1 MALVDLFKPKWK
13 HSDVTVRMNA
23 VRSLDPS
30 ETTTLAQIARNDS
43 DEGVRRLAIR
53 RLEDPDV
60 LAELAGDLDGP
71 LADLAHERASGYLVN
86 VLLEAQDA
94 DAAIE
99 TLARISDESALAEV
113 ARRTRF
119 VEVRRAAFERL
130 SNPKSLADVA
140 RQAKDEEVSLAAV
153 AAIDDVATL
162 RSLALGGASRQ
173 VALAALD
180 RIDDPPSLEAV
191 TKQAKTKSVRIR
203 ARRKLDELQGPAPGA
218 ADDGSSDRELERH
231 RRAQLVLLCQEVEK
245 LSPTSG
251 DPAVAAKLEEL
262 TQRFSKLTGES
273 SEDHSDLWTRFG
285 DACKA
290 FATELEAYEQRLAD
304 VKRAKVEIER
314 DAKARS
320 AVCERV
326 EALPDDGDEAALQTL
341 ETEWAAL
348 GPAPAEHGAELEARM
363 KKAIDRF
370 RRRHAAWLARR
381 DARTEFEQ
389 LVAKAEAARESTS
402 LDAVRQEMQPLR
414 RRWHALVREFGVDT
428 DLQARWDAVHETLK
442 ERETGDKAARK
453 AEREENEKRLAGFVQ
468 GLVELK
474 DGTDWRAMSRRIKE
488 VREALR
494 SPGPVP
500 SKQAFNDL
508 RDRFRGLEKD
518 LHRKIEELREA
529 EGWNRHFADA
539 RLEELCVRAEALG
552 QVVEPA
558 EIAAQ
563 LRALQGEWKKIGH
576 GTFEKKDELW
586 ARFKKACDEAFAR
599 CEGFFI
605 SVKQEREGNLE
616 KKQAICV
623 EAEELA
629 ESEDWKGAADRL
641 KQLQA
646 DWKAIGPVD
655 RKHSDAVWK
664 RFRAA
669 CDRFFD
675 RRKEHFTQLDGEREE
690 NLRIKEGLCERAEAM
705 ADSSQWQET
714 ADSLKD
720 LQNEWR
726 GIGPVPKKH
735 SDAVWKRFRA
745 ACDRFFARRDAH
757 LDDGRRANL
766 SRKQGLCDEL
776 EELSLWTVDE
786 DSRRNLADRLLEIWR
801 EWPSIEPIPFDEVE
815 ALNTRLEKICS
826 KIMTDCSAEL
836 ADTELAPATTMQSRE
851 RIVAQMEKLFAA
863 KAPAGKGPDTEG
875 SGEEDVAQRLQRA
888 MENNTFRQEA
898 ISQEKL
904 RIEETAEKLL
914 RSWRAIPPTPGDAVR
929 ELARRFEQL
938 YHDVTGRAPDEEPRD
953 GRRPPGG
960 GRGRGK
966 GQGRRGD
973 RRADPRAEDAPAPAP
988 EPTDPNT
995 APDVPGDESP
1005 GG

>member
-1 MALVDLFKPKWK
+1 
-13 HSDVTVRMNA
+13 
-23 VRSLDPS
+23 
-30 ETTTLAQIARNDS
+30 
-43 DEGVRRLAIR
+43 
-53 RLEDPDV
+53 
-60 LAELAGDLDGP
+60 
-71 LADLAHERASGYLVN
+71 
-86 VLLEAQDA
+86 
-94 DAAIE
+94 
-99 TLARISDESALAEV
+99 
-113 ARRTRF
+113 
-119 VEVRRAAFERL
+119 
-130 SNPKSLADVA
+130 
-140 RQAKDEEVSLAAV
+140 
-153 AAIDDVATL
+153 
-162 RSLALGGASRQ
+162 
-173 VALAALD
+173 
-180 RIDDPPSLEAV
+180 
-191 TKQAKTKSVRIR
+191 
-203 ARRKLDELQGPAPGA
+203 
-218 ADDGSSDRELERH
+218 
-231 RRAQLVLLCQEVEK
+231 
-245 LSPTSG
+245 
-251 DPAVAAKLEEL
+251 
-262 TQRFSKLTGES
+262 
-273 SEDHSDLWTRFG
+273 
-285 DACKA
+285 
-290 FATELEAYEQRLAD
+290 
-304 VKRAKVEIER
+304 
-314 DAKARS
+314 
-320 AVCERV
+320 
-326 EALPDDGDEAALQTL
+326 
-341 ETEWAAL
+341 
-348 GPAPAEHGAELEARM
+348 M

-669 CDRFFD
+669 CDRFF
-675 RRKEHFTQLDGEREE
+675 
-690 NLRIKEGLCERAEAM
+690 
-705 ADSSQWQET
+705 
-714 ADSLKD
+714 
-720 LQNEWR
+720 
-726 GIGPVPKKH
+726 
-735 SDAVWKRFRA
+735 
-745 ACDRFFARRDAH
+745 ARRDAH